1 MISLNRQV
9 AVWGDD
15 NKDDDVVGDDHDK
28 DDEDDSWWMDAGEVN
43 DDEDDGQQHYAV
55 KGLPCDDICEQV
67 LVCEAK
73 WWQDQSSVA
82 ASTCQQ

>member
-1 MISLNRQV
+1 MMISLNRQV
-9 AVWGDD
+9 AVSGDD
-15 NKDDDVVGDDHDK
+15 DKRDDDACDDHDNE
-28 DDEDDSWWMDAGEVN
+28 DEDGFCWMDADEVD

-73 WWQDQSSVA
+73 
-82 ASTCQQ
+82 